1 MLIMMIIHY
10 NDLLT
15 LDVLTG
21 EMVTTIIELAIDADA
36 VAVVDNVDGS
46 YFIMEQ

>member
-21 EMVTTIIELAIDADA
+21 EMVTTIIELAIDDA